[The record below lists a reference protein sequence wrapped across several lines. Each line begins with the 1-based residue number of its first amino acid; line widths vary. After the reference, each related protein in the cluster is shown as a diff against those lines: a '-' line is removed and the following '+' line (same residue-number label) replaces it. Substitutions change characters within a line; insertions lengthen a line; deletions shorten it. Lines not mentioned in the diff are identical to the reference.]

1 MIYIVEEIHHVGVG
15 IVHHTLI
22 IIRQHVYQ
30 QIFDHILATGRLEF
44 HAHAKTHVV
53 HVKHVVRVIAER
65 SGLGLNLEN
74 LLKELFVRSGRIHF
88 RCSGLLIDHILRIG
102 VQFTYGQR
110 RNAVRNRRFDAGR
123 KDDRCRRGLLGIGL
137 GRRQVSNFCQISG
150 SHLQFDCRILCFK
163 ELHFQ

>member
-30 QIFDHILATGRLEF
+30 QIFDHILGIGRLEF
-44 HAHAKTHVV
+44 HVHAKTHVV

-74 LLKELFVRSGRIHF
+74 LLKELFVRSGGSH
-88 RCSGLLIDHILRIG
+88 IDHILRIG

-123 KDDRCRRGLLGIGL
+123 KDDRCRRCFLGIGL